1 MGNRINMGMEKL
13 LSMGGFIQE
22 YAEDKI
28 YESFSPSAANR
39 LEKYCDTGE
48 YIWQIGE
55 TIEQALQ
62 SIQKYA
68 NIRDL
73 YMNEDESIYGSP
85 DKTFMEWLVEQSVRC
100 KKEKL
105 KSMEPSFWIQ
115 WDMKRNMKKKM
126 LQLNALEE
134 KVLSYSFG
142 IHQKAKML
150 PEEIAKLPEFQ
161 CDTEYIMLVLE
172 GIDKTL
178 GIDCALDSEFNELC
192 EAMRI
197 KQEENKIAE

>member
-68 NIRDL
+68 NIRGL
-73 YMNEDESIYGSP
+73 YMNEDESIYGPP

-115 WDMKRNMKKKM
+115 WDMKRNMKY
-126 LQLNALEE
+126 E
-134 KVLSYSFG
+134 KEDVAIECIRGESVVIFLWNPS
-142 IHQKAKML
+142 K
-150 PEEIAKLPEFQ
+150 
-161 CDTEYIMLVLE
+161 
-172 GIDKTL
+172 
-178 GIDCALDSEFNELC
+178 SENVAGRNC
-192 EAMRI
+192 
-197 KQEENKIAE
+197 